1 MMVFSDLGV
10 FSLKKNAVVITAVLY
25 GVAAGAL
32 ANAQA
37 PLAPAQAPA
46 AVSAPAPAAFPTKV
60 AVINLTEAMMRTR
73 EGQKAG
79 AELNAKFGPKKAE
92 FDKRQT
98 DIDSATDR
106 LNKGRATMSDDAQ
119 KALANDIQNKQKDL
133 KRFGEDSQTEMD
145 NDEAKISNDLRTKM
159 GPLVQNY
166 AIQNNFAVV
175 LDVGSQDSPVLWAA
189 SATNITDVMV
199 ALYDQAHPVKDE
211 APPVAKPTAPA
222 PPKPPAKKQ

>member
-1 MMVFSDLGV
+1 M
-10 FSLKKNAVVITAVLY
+10 KKNSVVITAVLY

-46 AVSAPAPAAFPTKV
+46 AVAPAPAAFPTKV
-60 AVINLTEAMMRTR
+60 AVINLSEAMARTK

-79 AELNAKFGPKKAE
+79 AEINNKFGPKKAE
-92 FDKRQT
+92 FDNRQA
-98 DIDSATDR
+98 DIDQLTDR

-119 KALANDIQNKQKDL
+119 KRSPPIFRTNTRPQALRRRFPGGNGQRRSQDQPRSANENGAVL
-133 KRFGEDSQTEMD
+133 
-145 NDEAKISNDLRTKM
+145 
-159 GPLVQNY
+159 QNY

-175 LDVGSQDSPVLWAA
+175 LDVGSSIRPVLWYAT
-189 SATNITDVMV
+189 ATNITDVMV

-222 PPKPPAKKQ
+222 PARRHAG